1 MAPDAGQ
8 PPLSS
13 VTVIEIGNFLAAP
26 FAAMQLAD
34 LGAQVIKVESPQ
46 GGDAV
51 RAVGPFLNGQGS
63 SFLRI
68 NRNKQSVALDLR
80 TAGGLA
86 AACLLIER
94 ADVLIENLRPGAMDQ
109 LGLGYDEL
117 RQRNPGLIYAS
128 ATGWGRAGPLAGQAG
143 LDIMAQARSGLMSI
157 NGQPGGEPSK
167 VAVPI
172 CDLVSALYLALGIVA
187 ALRARD
193 RDGAGQAV
201 EVSLQESGVS
211 FAVWEAGK
219 FFATGEVPTPQGS
232 AHQSLAP
239 YQAIAT
245 RDGHITIGAVTPKT
259 WSSFCAVLGLADVS
273 ADPRFATASSR
284 YGHRAPLI
292 AVIERATATWGKQE
306 LTDALVAAGVPCAPL
321 ATYDEVFT
329 DQNLVDGGFYW
340 DADHPV
346 LGQVRQL
353 GSPVRLSRTPT
364 CRGSAGPAL
373 GLHTRVVLTAAGLP
387 DGEIDELLRSGA
399 AFQSADQ
406 RAAAP

>member
-1 MAPDAGQ
+1 LAAEAGL
-8 PPLSS
+8 PPLSG

-51 RAVGPFLNGQGS
+51 RAVGPFLAGLS
-63 SFLRI
+63 SPFMRI

-80 TAGGLA
+80 SAGGFA
-86 AACLLIER
+86 AARTLIER

-109 LGLGYDEL
+109 LGLSYAEL
-117 RQRNPGLIYAS
+117 RQGNPRLIYAS
-128 ATGWGRAGPLAGQAG
+128 ATGWGRTGPLARQPG

-157 NGQPGGEPSK
+157 NGQPGAEPSK
-167 VAVPI
+167 VGVPV

-219 FFATGEVPTPQGS
+219 FFATGEVATPQGS
-232 AHQSLAP
+232 AHQSMAP

-259 WSSFCAVLGLADVS
+259 WSSFCAVLGLNELAAD
-273 ADPRFATASSR
+273 ARFTTASSR
-284 YGHRAPLI
+284 YQQRALLI
-292 AVIERATATWGKQE
+292 SLIERETTKRGKQE
-306 LTDALVAAGVPCAPL
+306 LTDALAAAGVPCAPL
-321 ATYDEVFT
+321 ASYGEVFT
-329 DQNLVDGGFYW
+329 DQNLVDSGFYW
-340 DADHPV
+340 DAEHPV
-346 LGQVRQL
+346 VGPVRQL
-353 GSPVRLSRTPT
+353 GSPVRLSRTPVQ
-364 CRGSAGPAL
+364 RGPAGPAL
-373 GLHTRVVLTAAGLP
+373 GLDTRTVLTAAGLASA
-387 DGEIDELLRSGA
+387 EIDELLRSGA
-399 AFQSADQ
+399 AFQAADQ
-406 RAAAP
+406 PAAAS